1 MKFPAKYRVKMHS
14 DILSVEC
21 KLESVK
27 VTILEKKGDLIYG

>member
-14 DILSVEC
+14 DNLSVER

-27 VTILEKKGDLIYG
+27 VTILEKKEI